1 MKRKYN
7 VSSYKKQQFSEEI
20 CNILPVFHVL
30 TGCAHTNSFYRR
42 SKIQSFKRMFLK
54 LDLTALIWCLKTPN
68 PNFLEVTGFAL
79 HAIYN
84 RPSNKKRP
92 K

>member
-1 MKRKYN
+1 MERKYN
-7 VSSYKKQQFSEEI
+7 VSSDKKQQFSEEI

-30 TGCAHTNSFYRR
+30 RGCAYRNSCYKR
-42 SKIQSFKRMFLK
+42 SKIQGFKRMFLK
-54 LDLTALIWCLKTPN
+54 SELTGLIWCLKTPN

-79 HAIYN
+79 YVIYN
-84 RPSNKKRP
+84 RPSNEKRP